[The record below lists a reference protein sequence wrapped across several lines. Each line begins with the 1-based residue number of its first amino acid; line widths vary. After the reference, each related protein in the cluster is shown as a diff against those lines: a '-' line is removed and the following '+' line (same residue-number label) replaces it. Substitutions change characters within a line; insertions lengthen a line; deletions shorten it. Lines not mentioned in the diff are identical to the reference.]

1 MAQQFKFSPLIFA
14 ILLLAGLLAWLY
26 MPVEQSE
33 ARRGASEIPVVATI
47 VQQQPFA
54 QVVEALGTATANEAI
69 VVTAQ
74 ETDKI
79 EALLF
84 DDGDLVK
91 RGQLLVRMNIKEEQA
106 RLNELKINL
115 AEAQRQLNR
124 VKGLVKEKA
133 ASQQLLDERE
143 AQVDA
148 LIAQIDVAEAQ
159 IADREIR
166 APFDGLLGVRQ
177 VSDGALVRPGDQ
189 ITTLDDI
196 QTLKVDFSVAERHLP
211 SVKLGQKVEA
221 TSIAY
226 PGRVFEGEISHID
239 SRVDAATRA
248 VRVRAKIS
256 NPELLIRPGMLL
268 QILVQKSVS
277 QSLVIPESALVPIDD
292 QQYVFVVEEG
302 KAKRLTVQLGVRK
315 PGQVQILSGL
325 TEGQQV
331 VTQGTL
337 RLQDGTAVKI
347 VEG

>member
-54 QVVEALGTATANEAI
+54 QVVEALGTAIANEAI

>member
-33 ARRGASEIPVVATI
+33 GRRGASEIPVVATI

-115 AEAQRQLNR
+115 AEAKRQLNR

>member
-1 MAQQFKFSPLIFA
+1 MAQQFKFSPLILA

-26 MPVEQSE
+26 MPTEQTES
-33 ARRGASEIPVVATI
+33 AKAGGEIPVVATV

-211 SVKLGQKVEA
+211 SVKLGQKVQA

-226 PGRVFEGEISHID
+226 PGQLFEGEISHID

-268 QILVQKSVS
+268 QVLVQKSVM

-292 QQYVFVVEEG
+292 QQFVFVVENG
-302 KAKRLTVQLGVRK
+302 KVRRLAVQLGARK
-315 PGQVQILSGL
+315 PGEVQVMAGL

-337 RLQDGTAVKI
+337 RLQDGIDVKI
-347 VEG
+347 VEE